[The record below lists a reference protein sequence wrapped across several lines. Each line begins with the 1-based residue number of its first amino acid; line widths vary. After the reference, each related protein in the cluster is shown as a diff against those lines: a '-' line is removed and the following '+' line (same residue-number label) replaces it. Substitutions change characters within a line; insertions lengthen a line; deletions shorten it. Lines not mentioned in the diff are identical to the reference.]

1 MSGAANMS
9 GAVKMRRGKRRSAGW
24 AVALGASALVHAGV
38 LVALL
43 AYGRSDGADPPLA
56 PPDTRGTALE
66 LPPLALPIEVASV
79 EAAGLL
85 PVDVPP
91 LARPLVAPPGERD
104 NPIAE
109 TRAPSVADGR
119 DRLAPAPDSGLAGGA
134 PPDHAFRLDR
144 STLHARLSDGAAEAQ
159 PARRRISRRRASP
172 QAIRREP
179 TVGAGDSVQNAA
191 PTRAPISPAV
201 AGDPALGGDP
211 AGASALASP
220 AAPSEAPPLA
230 LPVDPRPV
238 TAHGVGPLDAET
250 GRRSFDIEQP
260 GRAADDRTQR
270 TASAEL
276 HPGLTDFS
284 RPAAPRAVA
293 FAEGSGPSQTPGAVT
308 RPASGTAPA
317 ELGARAPRTIDVDVD
332 ERTADRRYQRYFQ
345 EILRRV
351 NAVNDFPKA
360 LALRLEQG
368 ETIVEFVVGADG
380 RLIDGPRVLKG
391 AGFQEFDAA
400 ALRKVRRAAPFPPL
414 PSPGATRSLRMSL
427 RVTFDN
433 PVVR

>member
-1 MSGAANMS
+1 MPGVAKRSRA
-9 GAVKMRRGKRRSAGW
+9 RRRSAGW
-24 AVALGASALVHAGV
+24 AVALGVSGVVHAG
-38 LVALL
+38 LVVGLL
-43 AYGRSDGADPPLA
+43 ACGRSGPRAAPAAEQDPHWSVLEF
-56 PPDTRGTALE
+56 PPISV
-66 LPPLALPIEVASV
+66 PIEVATAPLSD
-79 EAAGLL
+79 LL
-85 PVDVPP
+85 PVDLPP
-91 LARPLVAPPGERD
+91 PNARLEAPPGERD
-104 NPIAE
+104 HPVAA
-109 TRAPSVADGR
+109 TRAPADADGR
-119 DRLAPAPDSGLAGGA
+119 ERVAPAPDSGHAGGA

-159 PARRRISRRRASP
+159 PARLRISRRRASP

-179 TVGAGDSVQNAA
+179 VVGEGDSVRNVAQ
-191 PTRAPISPAV
+191 TRAPLSPAV
-201 AGDPALGGDP
+201 AGDAALGGEP
-211 AGASALASP
+211 AGATALSAP
-220 AAPSEAPPLA
+220 AAPSQAPPLA
-230 LPVDPRPV
+230 VPPEPRPV
-238 TAHGVGPLDAET
+238 AAHGVGPLDAEA
-250 GRRSFDIEQP
+250 GRRSFDVQQP

-270 TASAEL
+270 AASAEL

-284 RPAAPRAVA
+284 RPAAPRTLA
-293 FAEGSGPSQTPGAVT
+293 FAGGNGPSQTPGAVA

-317 ELGARAPRTIDVDVD
+317 ELGAVAPRTLDVDVD
-332 ERTADRRYQRYFQ
+332 ERTSDRRYQRYFQ

-351 NAVNDFPKA
+351 NAIDDFPKA

-368 ETIVEFVVGADG
+368 ETIVEFAVGTDG

-414 PSPGATRSLRMSL
+414 PNPGATRALRMSL

>member
-1 MSGAANMS
+1 MPL
-9 GAVKMRRGKRRSAGW
+9 VLQKRRARRRSAGW
-24 AVALGASALVHAGV
+24 AVALGASGLVHAGL
-38 LVALL
+38 LVGFL
-43 AYGRSDGADPPLA
+43 AYGRSGPAA
-56 PPDTRGTALE
+56 PPAAEPGPRWSVLE
-66 LPPLALPIEVASV
+66 FPPISVPIEVATAPLSD
-79 EAAGLL
+79 LL
-85 PVDVPP
+85 PVDLPP
-91 LARPLVAPPGERD
+91 PDARLDAPPGEHD
-104 NPIAE
+104 NPAAA
-109 TRAPSVADGR
+109 TRAPADADGR
-119 DRLAPAPDSGLAGGA
+119 EHRAPAPDSGPGGGA

-159 PARRRISRRRASP
+159 PARLRISRRRASP

-179 TVGAGDSVQNAA
+179 TVGAGDSVREVAQ
-191 PTRAPISPAV
+191 TRAPISTAV

-211 AGASALASP
+211 SGAAALSAPSAASHAPALAVP
-220 AAPSEAPPLA
+220 VAA
-230 LPVDPRPV
+230 RPV
-238 TAHGVGPLDAET
+238 TVHGVGPLDAES
-250 GRRSFDIEQP
+250 GARSFDVQQP

-284 RPAAPRAVA
+284 RPTAPRKLALA
-293 FAEGSGPSQTPGAVT
+293 DGNGPSQSPGAVP
-308 RPASGTAPA
+308 RPTSGTAPA
-317 ELGARAPRTIDVDVD
+317 ERGAKQPRLIDVEID
-332 ERTADRRYQRYFQ
+332 ERTSDRRYQRYFQ

-351 NAVNDFPKA
+351 NAVDDFPKA

-368 ETIVEFVVGADG
+368 ETIVEFAVGTDG
-380 RLIDGPRVLKG
+380 RLVDGPRVLKG

-414 PSPGATRSLRMSL
+414 PNPGGTRSLRMSL

>member
-1 MSGAANMS
+1 
-9 GAVKMRRGKRRSAGW
+9 
-24 AVALGASALVHAGV
+24 
-38 LVALL
+38 
-43 AYGRSDGADPPLA
+43 
-56 PPDTRGTALE
+56 
-66 LPPLALPIEVASV
+66 
-79 EAAGLL
+79 
-85 PVDVPP
+85 
-91 LARPLVAPPGERD
+91 
-104 NPIAE
+104 
-109 TRAPSVADGR
+109 TRAPAHADGR
-119 DRLAPAPDSGLAGGA
+119 ERLAPAPDSGLAGGA

-144 STLHARLSDGAAEAQ
+144 STLHARLSDGALEAQ
-159 PARRRISRRRASP
+159 PSRLRISRRRASP

-179 TVGAGDSVQNAA
+179 TVGAGDSIRKVA

-201 AGDPALGGDP
+201 AGAPALGGDP
-211 AGASALASP
+211 GGASGLSLP
-220 AAPSEAPPLA
+220 SAPSEAAPLA
-230 LPVDPRPV
+230 VPVDPRPV
-238 TAHGVGPLDAET
+238 AAHGVGPLDAET
-250 GRRSFDIEQP
+250 GRRSFDVQQA

-284 RPAAPRAVA
+284 RATAPRPIVLAD
-293 FAEGSGPSQTPGAVT
+293 GRGPSPTPGAVT
-308 RPASGTAPA
+308 RPVSGTAPA
-317 ELGARAPRTIDVDVD
+317 ELGAVAPRLADLDVD
-332 ERTADRRYQRYFQ
+332 ERTSDRRYQRYFQ

-351 NAVNDFPKA
+351 NAVDDFPKA

-368 ETIVEFVVGADG
+368 ETIVGFVLGADG

-414 PSPGATRSLRMSL
+414 PNPGPTRSLRMSL

>member
-1 MSGAANMS
+1 VVHGAF
-9 GAVKMRRGKRRSAGW
+9 
-24 AVALGASALVHAGV
+24 LVG
-38 LVALL
+38 LL
-43 AYGRSDGADPPLA
+43 AYGRSGPVA
-56 PPDTRGTALE
+56 PPAATPDARWAMLE
-66 LPPLALPIEVASV
+66 LPPISVPVEVANAPLSD
-79 EAAGLL
+79 LL
-85 PVDVPP
+85 PVDLPP
-91 LARPLVAPPGERD
+91 PTERPLDAPPGERD
-104 NPIAE
+104 NPIAA
-109 TRAPSVADGR
+109 TRAPTYADGR
-119 DRLAPAPDSGLAGGA
+119 EHLAPAPDSGLAGGA

-159 PARRRISRRRASP
+159 PARVRISRRRASP

-179 TVGAGDSVQNAA
+179 TVGAGDSVRNVA

-201 AGDPALGGDP
+201 AGAPALGGDP
-211 AGASALASP
+211 AGASALS
-220 AAPSEAPPLA
+220 APSAASQALA
-230 LPVDPRPV
+230 LAVPVAPRPV
-238 TAHGVGPLDAET
+238 AAHGVGPLDAEA
-250 GRRSFDIEQP
+250 GRRSFDVEEA

-284 RPAAPRAVA
+284 RPAAPRTVA
-293 FAEGSGPSQTPGAVT
+293 FAEGTGPSPTPGAVA
-308 RPASGTAPA
+308 RPVSGTAPA
-317 ELGARAPRTIDVDVD
+317 ALGAVAPRMIDVEVD
-332 ERTADRRYQRYFQ
+332 ERTSDRRYQRYFQ

-351 NAVNDFPKA
+351 NAVDDFPKA

-368 ETIVEFVVGADG
+368 ETIVGFVVGADG
-380 RLIDGPRVLKG
+380 RLIDGPHVLKG

-414 PSPGATRSLRMSL
+414 PNPGPTRSLRMSL

>member
-1 MSGAANMS
+1 VSG
-9 GAVKMRRGKRRSAGW
+9 
-24 AVALGASALVHAGV
+24 LVHAGV
-38 LVALL
+38 LIGLL
-43 AYGRSDGADPPLA
+43 VYGRSPP
-56 PPDTRGTALE
+56 RTAEVSEPAARWALLE
-66 LPPLALPIEVASV
+66 LPPISVPIEVAN
-79 EAAGLL
+79 APIIDRL
-85 PVDVPP
+85 PVDLPAP
-91 LARPLVAPPGERD
+91 SERPLDAPPGERD
-104 NPIAE
+104 NPVPA
-109 TRAPSVADGR
+109 TRAPARADGR
-119 DRLAPAPDSGLAGGA
+119 DHLAPAPDSGLEGGA
-134 PPDHAFRLDR
+134 PPEHAFRLDR

-159 PARRRISRRRASP
+159 PARLRISRRRASP

-179 TVGAGDSVQNAA
+179 VVGPGDSVRSVE
-191 PTRAPISPAV
+191 PTRAPSSPAV
-201 AGDPALGGDP
+201 AGEIALGGDP
-211 AGASALASP
+211 AGASALS
-220 AAPSEAPPLA
+220 APSAPSQALPLA
-230 LPVDPRPV
+230 VPVDPRPV
-238 TAHGVGPLDAET
+238 AAHGVGPLDAEA
-250 GRRSFDIEQP
+250 GRRSFDVQQP

-284 RPAAPRAVA
+284 RASAPRPIALA
-293 FAEGSGPSQTPGAVT
+293 DGRGPGQTPGAVP

-317 ELGARAPRTIDVDVD
+317 QLGAMAPQALDVDVD
-332 ERTADRRYQRYFQ
+332 ERTLDRRYQRYFQ
-345 EILRRV
+345 EILRQV

-368 ETIVEFVVGADG
+368 ETIVGFVVGADG

-414 PSPGATRSLRMSL
+414 PNPGATRSLRMSL

>member
-1 MSGAANMS
+1 MG
-9 GAVKMRRGKRRSAGW
+9 
-24 AVALGASALVHAGV
+24 
-38 LVALL
+38 
-43 AYGRSDGADPPLA
+43 
-56 PPDTRGTALE
+56 GTAW
-66 LPPLALPIEVASV
+66 
-79 EAAGLL
+79 
-85 PVDVPP
+85 
-91 LARPLVAPPGERD
+91 R
-104 NPIAE
+104 
-109 TRAPSVADGR
+109 
-119 DRLAPAPDSGLAGGA
+119 PAPDRGLAGGA

-144 STLHARLSDGAAEAQ
+144 STLHARPSDGAAEAQ
-159 PARRRISRRRASP
+159 PARLRISRRRASP

-179 TVGAGDSVQNAA
+179 TIGIGDSVRSVA
-191 PTRAPISPAV
+191 PSRAPISPAA

-211 AGASALASP
+211 AGASPLASP

-230 LPVDPRPV
+230 VPVDPRPV
-238 TAHGVGPLDAET
+238 TAHGVGPLDAEA
-250 GRRSFDIEQP
+250 GRRSFDVEQP

-284 RPAAPRAVA
+284 RATAPRTVV
-293 FAEGSGPSQTPGAVT
+293 FAEGSGPSQTPGAVPH
-308 RPASGTAPA
+308 PASGTAPA
-317 ELGARAPRTIDVDVD
+317 ELGARTPRTIDVDVD